1 MLLLGMNGRQEEL
14 EHSMTTPSEVFSLG
28 LTAADH
34 PISAS
39 FRFLERIETTGIFL
53 NCRGSEDNLNGGIGF
68 AVTTVHNDSPQPVMK
83 VEEEVVQDRINVVVH
98 NGMVYW
104 CYYLLF
110 KITGYIRSIYKVR

>member
-1 MLLLGMNGRQEEL
+1 MTFLGMNGRKEEL

-39 FRFLERIETTGIFL
+39 FRFFERIETTGVFL
-53 NCRGSEDNLNGGIGF
+53 NCRGSEDDLNGRVGF

-83 VEEEVVQDRINVVVH
+83 VEEEVIQNRINVVVH
-98 NGMVYW
+98 SV
-104 CYYLLF
+104 
-110 KITGYIRSIYKVR
+110 